1 MTIPDDQEQRRSN
14 DHGDMLSLVAILEWA
29 ILCYAGA
36 VIACSTSSRLGDQ
49 FLDVWRN
56 GVLLGLVLAFCS
68 SPMAICMV
76 IVRGSVGRL
85 LVLGLGVAAV
95 CVTVCV
101 DTTCVA
107 PFIVSVLFARLL
119 YGRGAGARF

>member
-1 MTIPDDQEQRRSN
+1 MALTDDREQRKSTAA
-14 DHGDMLSLVAILEWA
+14 GDALSLVAILEWA
-29 ILCYAGA
+29 MLCYAGA
-36 VIACSTSSRLGDQ
+36 VVLCSTSSRYGDPA
-49 FLDVWRN
+49 LDVWRN
-56 GVLLGLVLAFCS
+56 GVLVGAMLAFFG

-76 IVRGSVGRL
+76 ILRGSLGRL
-85 LVLGLGVAAV
+85 FVLGLGVSAV

-107 PFIVSVLFARLL
+107 PMIVSMLFARLL

>member
-1 MTIPDDQEQRRSN
+1 MAITDDREQRKSTST
-14 DHGDMLSLVAILEWA
+14 GDVLSLVAILEWA

-36 VIACSTSSRLGDQ
+36 VILCSTSSRFGDPA
-49 FLDVWRN
+49 LDVWRN
-56 GVLLGLVLAFCS
+56 GILVGLLLAFLS

-76 IVRGSVGRL
+76 IVRGSVLRL
-85 LVLGLGVAAV
+85 LLLGLGVSAV
-95 CVTVCV
+95 CVTVSV

-107 PFIVSVLFARLL
+107 PLIVSVLFARLL